1 MGVMGGKR
9 WLHAALRRARWGV
22 ASILAAATLA
32 SAAVAAPGDTTW
44 TLVGTGAQADTGD
57 GGPARAAAIS
67 RPRGVSA
74 LPDGGYVW
82 AEPYSNRV
90 RMVSPDGIVKTIA
103 GTGMAGFAGDG
114 GEATDARLDFPHTA
128 VPTADG
134 GFLIADTWND
144 RIRKVSPAG
153 IITTVA
159 GTGVRGFGGD
169 GGPATRAQINNP
181 RSVVALPDGGFLI
194 PDSNNYRVRR
204 VSATGTITTV
214 AGTGT
219 RGFSGDGGPATA
231 ARLSVPFAVAPTA
244 DGGFLIADIDNERIR
259 KVSPGG
265 TITTVAGNGLTGF
278 GGDGGPATSATL
290 NRPHAVS
297 ALPDGGFLIA
307 DTFNERVRRVSAGGL
322 ITTVIGDGVQG
333 ASGDG
338 GPAASARVAGPKD
351 VSLTQSGDLLIADEQ
366 NNRIR
371 FVGTIVLPSSATP
384 PAISGN
390 VAIAQQ
396 LAASPGSWRGTGP
409 LLSYQWQRCTTECT
423 DVAGAVGATYTLAA
437 ADLGASLRVAVTA
450 SNPAGTATAN
460 SSPTPTVGSSA
471 AGVLPPS
478 AGPNRPG
485 DPTRPRDPGSP
496 RTASAALLWRVEA
509 GNTFLRAGEYTIR
522 GRNPRLADA
531 IKAYG
536 KPNCRVVSRMSVVA
550 TWPSRGIR
558 VDNRTGRALPR
569 GKTGCSAPALVQV
582 WEIRLTDRRW
592 TTSLGLRVGASAAEL
607 RRRYPKA
614 LVVRANRAS
623 GPAEYYLVW
632 RRERCARGCA
642 ARERRDGV
650 IRPRLA
656 AVVKNG
662 RVVAFRIPVF
672 GTSR

>member
-1 MGVMGGKR
+1 M
-9 WLHAALRRARWGV
+9 
-22 ASILAAATLA
+22 LAAATLV
-32 SAAVAAPGDTTW
+32 SAAVAAPADTAW
-44 TLVGTGAQADTGD
+44 TLVGTGEQADTGD

-67 RPRGVSA
+67 RPRGVAA
-74 LPDGGYVW
+74 LPNGGYVW

-90 RMVSPDGIVKTIA
+90 RMVTADGIVRTLA
-103 GTGMAGFAGDG
+103 GTGAAGFAGDG

-134 GFLIADTWND
+134 GVLIADTWND
-144 RIRKVSPAG
+144 RIRKVSAAG

-169 GGPATRAQINNP
+169 GGPATRAQLNNP

-204 VSATGTITTV
+204 VSASGTITTV

-278 GGDGGPATSATL
+278 GGDGGPATSAEL

-307 DTFNERVRRVSAGGL
+307 DTFNERVRLVSAGGL
-322 ITTVIGDGVQG
+322 ITTVIGDGVPG
-333 ASGDG
+333 AYGDG
-338 GPAASARVAGPKD
+338 GPAAAARVAGPKD

-371 FVGTIVLPSSATP
+371 FVGTIVIPSSASP
-384 PAISGN
+384 PAISGS

-396 LAASPGSWRGTGP
+396 LTASPGSWRGTGP
-409 LLSYQWQRCTTECT
+409 LLSYQWQRCTPECT

-437 ADLGASLRVAVTA
+437 ADLGASLRVVVTA
-450 SNPAGTATAN
+450 SNPAGTVTT
-460 SSPTPTVGSSA
+460 SSAPTPTVG
-471 AGVLPPS
+471 PPS
-478 AGPNRPG
+478 AASVLSPSGGATVPDN
-485 DPTRPRDPGSP
+485 PTRPGNPASP
-496 RTASAALLWRVEA
+496 RTAPATLLWRVEA

-522 GRNPRLADA
+522 GRNTRLADA

-536 KPNCRVVSRMSVVA
+536 KPTCRTLSRTHVVV

-558 VDNRTGRALPR
+558 IDNRAVRALPR
-569 GKTGCSAPALVQV
+569 GKTGCAAPTLVQV
-582 WEIRLTDRRW
+582 REIRLTDRRW

-614 LVVRANRAS
+614 LFVRSSRAS
-623 GPAEYYLVW
+623 APAEYYLVW
-632 RRERCARGCA
+632 RRETCARGCA
-642 ARERRDGV
+642 AREDRDV
-650 IRPRLA
+650 NRPRLA
-656 AVVKNG
+656 AIVKSG
-662 RVVAFRIPVF
+662 RVVAFRMPVV